1 MRHFKGS
8 VYLIYLILSL
18 SNFTVDDKDT
28 HKFLLA
34 IRLFCIYYH
43 CYLLEFYMT
52 LFVTYDIPIFKKMK
66 VQLWDED
73 FYINPMKFI

>member
-28 HKFLLA
+28 HKFLLGCHK
-34 IRLFCIYYH
+34 IIL
-43 CYLLEFYMT
+43 YLLT
-52 LFVTYDIPIFKKMK
+52 AIF
-66 VQLWDED
+66 
-73 FYINPMKFI
+73 